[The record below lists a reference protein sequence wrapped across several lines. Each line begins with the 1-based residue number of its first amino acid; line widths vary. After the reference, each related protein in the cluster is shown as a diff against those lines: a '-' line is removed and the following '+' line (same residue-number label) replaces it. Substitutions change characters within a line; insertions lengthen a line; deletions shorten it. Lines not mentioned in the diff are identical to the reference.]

1 MTLTPYQID
10 VDLDVFKAL
19 TKRIETEGQ
28 THNDV
33 LRELLAL
40 DFPVEYETPPPPLTT
55 ATSTFVDSFMR
66 SQHSGQFYSRGLI
79 LPDGTELRAR
89 YKGQQYTGK
98 IVGDKWLD
106 AEGGEHSSPS
116 AAASAITG
124 TTVNGWR
131 FWEARR
137 PGESVWRR
145 LDILNAK

>member
-1 MTLTPYQID
+1 MTETPYQIA

-19 TKRIETEGQ
+19 TARIQAAGL

-33 LRELLAL
+33 LRELLSL
-40 DFPVEYETPPPPLTT
+40 DSPVEYEGAGSNVFERFADQL
-55 ATSTFVDSFMR
+55 AR
-66 SQHSGQFYSRGLI
+66 SQHGGQFYSRGLV

-89 YKGQQYTGK
+89 YKGQQFTAK
-98 IVGDKWLD
+98 IAGGKWLD
-106 AEGGEHSSPS
+106 AADVEHSSPS

-137 PGESVWRR
+137 PGEQIWRR